1 MKIEVFGK
9 EGCALCQSTKRKLQ
23 HFIEKWEMAGNVE
36 MTFVNLETED
46 GMAEAA
52 FRDVTEIPTTIVS
65 DGTVVTARW
74 EHEIPPSDDVRKALE
89 AAARV

>member
-23 HFIEKWEMAGNVE
+23 HFIEKWGMAGSVE

-52 FRDVTEIPTTIVS
+52 FRDVTEVPTTLVS
-65 DGTVVTARW
+65 DASVVLARW
-74 EHEIPPSDDVRKALE
+74 EHEIPPSDDVKKVLE
-89 AAARV
+89 VTARV